1 MLPHHII
8 FCCPI
13 TSKNNKKLL
22 PHQVLFARSPSSIY
36 ILCTVCLSLPMGAH
50 QYNSFNLFLQHH
62 VAASA
67 GMVLI
72 ARIVIQRG
80 WDEVLDFEKG
90 YFFHPLF
97 GQCWPDE
104 VLFRSYHGEKVIAMY
119 MFLFSPSYGLL
130 TKCLFLFWSA
140 TVVKKIFLWKKKKT
154 KRGALFISYFL
165 VK

>member
-1 MLPHHII
+1 M
-8 FCCPI
+8 
-13 TSKNNKKLL
+13 
-22 PHQVLFARSPSSIY
+22 LFARSPSSIY

-97 GQCWPDE
+97 GQVRSWSLQCWPDE
-104 VLFRSYHGEKVIAMY
+104 VLFRSYHGEKVIGICFCSVHLMVCKKNAS
-119 MFLFSPSYGLL
+119 FFSGQL
-130 TKCLFLFWSA
+130 
-140 TVVKKIFLWKKKKT
+140 VKKIFSGKKRKINVRHFLFLIFWEKICLVEKKRN
-154 KRGALFISYFL
+154 KRGHCLNALRS
-165 VK
+165 